1 MGESVLVVFGKL
13 IGCGFGLKLVGF
25 FWEDLIVVGIG
36 MGGRGSLELV
46 IFMFGF
52 SMGLID

>member
-1 MGESVLVVFGKL
+1 MVVFGKL